1 MVSDG
6 RTCLKLKTSRPGRV
20 SECSNPPVV
29 LKTATVETHLFDPGS
44 LGTLSNGLANG
55 LRRSAISTERHLLP
69 QHLVRRACRR
79 QGSSTHVINNLSVDV
94 LV

>member
-29 LKTATVETHLFDPGS
+29 LKTATVEAHLLDTGS
-44 LGTLSNGLANG
+44 LGTLRNRLTDGLG
-55 LRRSAISTERHLLP
+55 RSTISPESHLLP

-79 QGSSTHVINNLSVDV
+79 QGSPTHVINDLSVDV